1 MDEHNYG
8 DPWCK
13 LLGWSSKLL
22 VFTLGIP
29 KEFRPT
35 ACASEIAT
43 ASRKVPTAGIPPQ
56 AFAYLRSQ
64 ECTVSLKLV
73 LFKS

>member
-1 MDEHNYG
+1 MTYDYG
-8 DPWCK
+8 DRCK
-13 LLGWSSKLL
+13 LLGWSSKL
-22 VFTLGIP
+22 VFTPGTP

-64 ECTVSLKLV
+64 KCTVSAVSLKL
-73 LFKS
+73 FKS